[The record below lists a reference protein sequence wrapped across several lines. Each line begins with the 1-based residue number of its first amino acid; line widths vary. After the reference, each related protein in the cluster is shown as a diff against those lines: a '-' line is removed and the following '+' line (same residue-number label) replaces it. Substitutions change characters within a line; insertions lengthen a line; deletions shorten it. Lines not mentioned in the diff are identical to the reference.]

1 MVVCVASAGHDKS
14 TVPRRATTQWT
25 RGTAVARK
33 EKYPVSPYLEF
44 RPHWKADFFLPEV
57 TGWGLTQFDP
67 CQPFAILVSWR
78 RAVTPA
84 TGPL

>member
-1 MVVCVASAGHDKS
+1 MCAVPGGSL
-14 TVPRRATTQWT
+14 TVQTLRRRATTQWT

-57 TGWGLTQFDP
+57 TGWVPIRFGSSVGKHSP
-67 CQPFAILVSWR
+67 V
-78 RAVTPA
+78 
-84 TGPL
+84 